1 MRNRSLLTSASLGAP
16 SESFPRFI
24 LMPPPPPKPRFDM
37 MTEQRACGVNSR
49 LTGTQDLRLAL
60 LRTLNNVSRPPLLM
74 F

>member
-37 MTEQRACGVNSR
+37 MTEQRAWAESIAGSR
-49 LTGTQDLRLAL
+49 AHRISG
-60 LRTLNNVSRPPLLM
+60 
-74 F
+74 